1 MHTCAKSQSSNEIV
15 VKNNCG
21 DQPRH
26 LYCNQ
31 AYMLQPDVWE
41 TLNSLNATPQPD
53 VTYMLQPYVAT
64 ALIPYHSMSHYKY
77 RPQKSH

>member
-1 MHTCAKSQSSNEIV
+1 
-15 VKNNCG
+15 
-21 DQPRH
+21 
-26 LYCNQ
+26 
-31 AYMLQPDVWE
+31 MLQPDVWE

-77 RPQKSH
+77 RLQTSH